1 MYSIFIV
8 LLGVIGFI
16 CFLKN
21 KKKLEIDNKN
31 KLLDKVIL
39 KEMFTNKGIVIYVIL
54 TITMMVF
61 KNVL

>member
-8 LLGVIGFI
+8 LLCVIGFI

-39 KEMFTNKGIVIYVIL
+39 KEMFTNKGIIIYVIL

>member
-39 KEMFTNKGIVIYVIL
+39 KEMFTNKGIIIYVIL

>member
-8 LLGVIGFI
+8 LRGVIGFI

-39 KEMFTNKGIVIYVIL
+39 KEMFTNKGIIIYVIL